1 MNAVKVTRIG
11 DEVKTNEKHI
21 QKKNHSKESNLVENL
36 L

>member
-1 MNAVKVTRIG
+1 MQLKSHVFG